1 VVYNAP
7 VSRALVRS
15 LVVPV
20 LLLPALAFAQSS
32 GKTQVSYRIAAIE
45 VKGLSHL
52 RPDEIIAASGL
63 QIGQFAKQADFEQAI
78 DKLGKTGLFTHLSYS
93 YRCSATGCNL
103 EFETSENEQ
112 LVPIVFDNFVWFTED
127 ELLHLLASRLPLF
140 HGRLPVAGDLPEEAA
155 SALRAIVEQRNIS
168 GHVTYVHA
176 SLGDGQVDSYVYSI
190 VDHPVLIR
198 DFAFPGA
205 SPGELEALE
214 NAAKPLA
221 GQPYRGSKITTQAA
235 SRLLPVYLA
244 WGYLKAKFS
253 APAATVVED
262 GPQTWVKIQLSVTP
276 GAEYKLSDLHW
287 TGNTVFPVSK
297 LEELIQLKIGQPVD
311 AVELGRELEDI
322 EKLYGTKGYLFAR
335 VYPTSTIEDA
345 QRSVSYELN
354 VSEGDLYRMGD
365 LLLDGLDG
373 DASKKMAAQWQMKK
387 GAPFDNSYLGKF
399 FELIYRDVGL
409 QVPYQVIPK
418 QSVNPQDKTVSIALQ
433 FVPKS

>member
-7 VSRALVRS
+7 VSRALVWS
-15 LVVPV
+15 LVLAV

-32 GKTQVSYRIAAIE
+32 GKTQLSYRIAAIE

-63 QIGQFAKQADFEQAI
+63 QVGQFARQADFEQAI

-93 YRCSATGCNL
+93 YRCSPNGCNL
-103 EFETSENEQ
+103 EFEASENEQ
-112 LVPIVFDNFVWFTED
+112 LVPIVFDNFVWFSDD
-127 ELLHLLASRLPLF
+127 ELLHMLASKLPLF
-140 HGRLPVAGDLPEEAA
+140 RGWLPAAGSLPEEVA
-155 SALRAIVEQRNIS
+155 SALRAIVEQRKIS
-168 GHVTYVHA
+168 GNVTYVHA
-176 SLGDGQVDSYVYSI
+176 SLGEGEVDSYVYSV
-190 VDHPVLIR
+190 VDHSVLMR

-205 SPGELEALE
+205 APSELEALE

-244 WGYLKAKFS
+244 RGYLKAKFS

-262 GPQTWVKIQLSVTP
+262 GPQTWVKVQLSVTP
-276 GAEYKLSDLHW
+276 GAEYKLSDLQW
-287 TGNTVFPVSK
+287 SGNTVFPVSR
-297 LEELIQLKIGQPVD
+297 LEEFIHLKIGQPVN
-311 AVELGRELEDI
+311 AVELGRELEEI

-335 VYPTSTIEDA
+335 VYPSSTIEDA
-345 QRSVSYELN
+345 QRSVKYEFN
-354 VSEGDLYRMGD
+354 VSEGELYRMGD
-365 LLLDGLDG
+365 LLVDGLDTE
-373 DASKKMAAQWQMKK
+373 ASKKMAAQWQMKK

-418 QSVNPQDKTVSIALQ
+418 QSVNPQDRTVSVALQ